1 MSGDMS
7 WMSSDMSCMSSDV
20 SCMSGNVSCMS
31 SDVSSR
37 LALSIAI
44 CAIGETVFY
53 LAKIN

>member
-1 MSGDMS
+1 MLSIRGAS
-7 WMSSDMSCMSSDV
+7 RV
-20 SCMSGNVSCMS
+20 P
-31 SDVSSR
+31 R